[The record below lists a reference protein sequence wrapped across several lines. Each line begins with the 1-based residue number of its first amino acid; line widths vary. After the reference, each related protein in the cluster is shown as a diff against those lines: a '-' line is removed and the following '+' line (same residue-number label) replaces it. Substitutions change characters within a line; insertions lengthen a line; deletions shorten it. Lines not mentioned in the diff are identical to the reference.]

1 MSLIVIESNG
11 GGVAVSV
18 ISFVVDLPPL
28 PVTVSLSLPASESFS
43 PLFIVRPFNS
53 SVTVKLSEPLHDATV
68 CEPLHDATVCEPM
81 TRALPDTLTTAQP
94 NTLTSPTR
102 TLTVG
107 AVGVGVG
114 AGSSPPEQDAARS
127 IARSTAIDNIV
138 CAVAVIMAFNAVGIV
153 LPILFDLD

>member
-1 MSLIVIESNG
+1 MSSITIESNG
-11 GGVAVSV
+11 GGVAVRV

-68 CEPLHDATVCEPM
+68 CEPM

-94 NTLTSPTR
+94 NTLTSLTR

-107 AVGVGVG
+107 AVGAG
-114 AGSSPPEQDAARS
+114 AGSSPPEQDDDN
-127 IARSTAIDNIV
+127 TATTTSATEIILRNCVDNL
-138 CAVAVIMAFNAVGIV
+138 CQ
-153 LPILFDLD
+153 

>member
-1 MSLIVIESNG
+1 MSSITIESNG
-11 GGVAVSV
+11 GGVAVRV

-53 SVTVKLSEPLHDATV
+53 SVTVKLS
-68 CEPLHDATVCEPM
+68 EPLHDATVCEPM